1 MVNQGLILQVK
12 LVYFA
17 SVREAMG
24 TSSEQ
29 VTIPENIKTIAQLKH
44 MLAQKN
50 NKFKQISQVLAAV
63 NQTIVKEDAL
73 INNNDEVALFP
84 PVTGG

>member
-1 MVNQGLILQVK
+1 MVNQGIILQVK

-17 SVREAMG
+17 SVREAMA
-24 TSSEQ
+24 TSSEE
-29 VTIPENIKTIAQLKH
+29 VTLAENIKTIAQLKK
-44 MLAQKN
+44 MLAKQN
-50 NKFKQISQVLAAV
+50 NKFKQIPQVLSAV

-73 INNNDEVALFP
+73 IHKNDEVALFP

>member
-1 MVNQGLILQVK
+1 MVNQGIILQVK

-24 TSSEQ
+24 TSSEE
-29 VTIPENIKTIAQLKH
+29 VTLAENIKTIAQLKN
-44 MLAQKN
+44 MLAKQN
-50 NKFKQISQVLAAV
+50 NKFKQIPQALSAV

-73 INNNDEVALFP
+73 IHKNDEVALFP